1 MLRITVVETATEQ
14 RWTLEGRL
22 VGPWVQELKTCWK
35 NRHRA
40 QNGRICTLDLSAVTF
55 IDKGGERLLRA
66 ISKEGP
72 QFIAT
77 GSYNTYVLEQL
88 RPVGN
93 RGLLK
98 FVSCFLVPF
107 LGLANPLRPSPQT
120 TLKGPKPDGATNS
133 SAELDSAFHRKG
145 TKVTHVSENANEE
158 QQRSQLNSQTR

>member
-22 VGPWVQELKTCWK
+22 VGPWVRELKTCWK

-40 QNGRICTLDLSAVTF
+40 QNGRTCTLDLDAVTF
-55 IDKGGERLLRA
+55 IDRGGQRLLRA

-77 GSYNTYVLEQL
+77 GSYNRYVLEQL
-88 RPVGN
+88 RPVGK

-98 FVSCFLVPF
+98 FISCFLVAF
-107 LGLANPLRPSPQT
+107 LGLVNTLRPSPQA
-120 TLKGPKPDGATNS
+120 TLKRPKPDGAKNS
-133 SAELDSAFHRKG
+133 TAELDSALRRKE
-145 TKVTHVSENANEE
+145 TKVTHVSENANKERRG
-158 QQRSQLNSQTR
+158 RS